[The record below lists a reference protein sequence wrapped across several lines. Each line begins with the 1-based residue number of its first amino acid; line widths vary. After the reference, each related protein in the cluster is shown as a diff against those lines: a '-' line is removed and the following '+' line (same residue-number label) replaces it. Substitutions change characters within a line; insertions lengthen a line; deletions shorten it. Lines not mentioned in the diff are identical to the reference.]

1 MTVNVNGKHRW
12 LWNLLDKDTRF
23 LLATQLTEQ
32 RYTEDAKALFH
43 EAKVKADKSPKAIIT
58 DGLPAYR
65 HAYLGEFWTP
75 DVKTRYLRLVSLTDK
90 INQNIIERYN
100 GTNRE
105 RNKTMRALDTD
116 KSAQTYVD
124 GFQVYYN
131 FIKPHMGLDG
141 KTPAEAAGLDL
152 GLIENRWLYLIN
164 KAVNN
169 ENSLKTSG

>member
-1 MTVNVNGKHRW
+1 M
-12 LWNLLDKDTRF
+12 
-23 LLATQLTEQ
+23 LATQLTEQ
-32 RYTEDAKALFH
+32 RYTDDAKTLFH
-43 EAKVKADKSPKAIIT
+43 EAKVTADKSPKAIVT

-65 HAYLGEFWTP
+65 HAYLSEFWTE
-75 DVKTRYLRLVSLTDK
+75 DLRTRFLRMVTLGDKT
-90 INQNIIERYN
+90 NQNIIERYN

-152 GLIENRWLYLIN
+152 GLIENRWLYLLD
-164 KAVNN
+164 K
-169 ENSLKTSG
+169 SLKSRNSATGNLDVKSP